1 VNRFDER
8 FKERSVP
15 ATGPRLLADMV
26 VKELSARDKYFNLCH
41 FAGGRTFKLSKLE
54 ELSLRCGWTEYSLE
68 IELPEP
74 DLFTLEE

>member
-1 VNRFDER
+1 
-8 FKERSVP
+8 
-15 ATGPRLLADMV
+15 MV
-26 VKELSARDKYFNLCH
+26 VKELSARDKYFSLCH

-68 IELPEP
+68 FELPEP